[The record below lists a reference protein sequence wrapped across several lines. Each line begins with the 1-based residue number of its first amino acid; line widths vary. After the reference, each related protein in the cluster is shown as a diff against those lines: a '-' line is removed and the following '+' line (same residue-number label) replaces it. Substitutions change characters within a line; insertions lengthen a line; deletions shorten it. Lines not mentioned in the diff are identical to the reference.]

1 MLRGELCSC
10 LAHLERSHAA
20 INESNNLQH
29 PDTHAPSR
37 CLLRQ
42 PLRAEG
48 ATGCLLSS
56 WDLLKPGAEPRREA
70 GHATSPSHILCGQC
84 RDEDPWFWK
93 GPALPACTALALSG
107 LPLQQL
113 AGKGVLLHSGSN
125 FKLPEE
131 GSLLIPPPRAWPVP
145 APGSGVEAPAAR
157 RLGQGWSPPEMTC
170 GPWLSSPSWGPAA
183 HRDGA
188 GGVGGLGSLAHLLS
202 VQYLVSAEAECSSHG
217 NAAGRPSSAGV
228 PFIMS

>member
-42 PLRAEG
+42 SLRAEG

-70 GHATSPSHILCGQC
+70 GHAMSPSHILCGQC

-113 AGKGVLLHSGSN
+113 AGKRVLLHSGSN

-131 GSLLIPPPRAWPVP
+131 GSLLIPPPRAWPVS
-145 APGSGVEAPAAR
+145 ALAQVSRLLQPG
-157 RLGQGWSPPEMTC
+157 GWD
-170 GPWLSSPSWGPAA
+170 
-183 HRDGA
+183 RDG
-188 GGVGGLGSLAHLLS
+188 HH
-202 VQYLVSAEAECSSHG
+202 Q
-217 NAAGRPSSAGV
+217 N
-228 PFIMS
+228 